1 MFLLQL
7 VVAVVAVVSA
17 GVTAVVEGAVALVTQ
32 VGDYAASDAEL
43 LGLVPLPEG
52 VAPL

>member
-7 VVAVVAVVSA
+7 VVAVVAAVSA
-17 GVTAVVEGAVALVTQ
+17 GVTVVVEGVVALVTQ
-32 VGDYAASDAEL
+32 VRDFAASDAEL

-52 VAPL
+52 VASL